1 MKLACHNRCNPL
13 WLVIIYKQR
22 SNLSKTQK
30 AVIITR
36 SPVTDEF
43 QLVGGHL
50 ALDFA
55 NTLDY
60 RYDPGRLKDLLP
72 SYERFLAFCRQS
84 GVITAAQMRKL
95 PDGLSERDSQGL
107 LKEVIEFREVVY
119 FLILSAVHDR
129 SPSESHLRA
138 LNRFLSEARVVDEV
152 VWNKRRF
159 VRRFRDLKER
169 PDGPLRQIV
178 DATVVLITSSDIYN
192 VRECSEK
199 TCRWFFLDRSRNHSR
214 RWCDMQLCGNRT
226 KARRFYARTR
236 TDV

>member
-1 MKLACHNRCNPL
+1 M
-13 WLVIIYKQR
+13 VITYRQR
-22 SNLSKTQK
+22 SNLSKRQK

-36 SPVTDEF
+36 NPVTDEF
-43 QLVGGHL
+43 QLVAGHL

-60 RYDPGRLKDLLP
+60 RYDSDRLIDLLP

-84 GVITAAQMRKL
+84 GLIRAAQMRNIL
-95 PDGLSERDSQGL
+95 DGLSESDSQSL
-107 LKEVIEFREVVY
+107 LKEVIEFREVLY

-129 SPSESHLRA
+129 SPSELHLRV
-138 LNRFLSEARVVDEV
+138 LNKFLSEARVVDEV

-159 VRRFRDLKER
+159 VRKFRDLTER

-178 DATVVLITSSDIYN
+178 DATVVLMTSSDIYN

-199 TCRWFFLDRSRNHSR
+199 TCRWFFLDRSKNHSR
-214 RWCDMQLCGNRT
+214 RWCDMQLCGNRS